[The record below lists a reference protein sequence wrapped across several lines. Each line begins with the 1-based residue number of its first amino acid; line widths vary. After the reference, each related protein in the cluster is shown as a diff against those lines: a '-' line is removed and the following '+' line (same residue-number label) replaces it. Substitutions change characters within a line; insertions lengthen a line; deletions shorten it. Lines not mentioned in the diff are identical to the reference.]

1 MNGVGG
7 VETISYI
14 TDSRGE
20 QCPSTRDLLA
30 VTANYRLLRLL
41 PAIFL

>member
-20 QCPSTRDLLA
+20 QCPSTCDLLA
-30 VTANYRLLRLL
+30 VTANYRLNGN
-41 PAIFL
+41 

>member
-14 TDSRGE
+14 TDSRDE
-20 QCPSTRDLLA
+20 LCPSTRDLLW
-30 VTANYRLLRLL
+30 LR
-41 PAIFL
+41 IIV